1 MNPAYQGQLD
11 VFCAAYAVINAM
23 RHINATR
30 LLTCR
35 AILHEA
41 LLDVSTIQTI
51 LIFYTNMKT
60 SFFKQGF
67 LAIGIACCMQ
77 LSAVENPV

>member
-1 MNPAYQGQLD
+1 MFFAPPMRL
-11 VFCAAYAVINAM
+11 INAM

-41 LLDVSTIQTI
+41 LLDAARDEE
-51 LIFYTNMKT
+51 
-60 SFFKQGF
+60 SFCALLDQRTDYVDWVD
-67 LAIGIACCMQ
+67 ACCR
-77 LSAVENPV
+77 AWRNRVRC

>member
-41 LLDVSTIQTI
+41 LPAMRNRSVPFSSSGQTMW
-51 LIFYTNMKT
+51 TGWT
-60 SFFKQGF
+60 P
-67 LAIGIACCMQ
+67 CCR
-77 LSAVENPV
+77 AWRNRVRC

>member
-41 LLDVSTIQTI
+41 LLDAARDEE
-51 LIFYTNMKT
+51 
-60 SFFKQGF
+60 SF
-67 LAIGIACCMQ
+67 
-77 LSAVENPV
+77 

>member
-41 LLDVSTIQTI
+41 LLDAARDVPFSSSGQTMW
-51 LIFYTNMKT
+51 TGWT
-60 SFFKQGF
+60 P
-67 LAIGIACCMQ
+67 CCR
-77 LSAVENPV
+77 AWRNRVRC